1 MINEK
6 DINNYEKI
14 AVQLDAITKY
24 KVREN
29 KHQLSLI
36 QGYILANGLPAY
48 GASVLEG
55 IRQNR
60 EDTESLMQEHTQL
73 ATAFNQTMA
82 YKKEIEADAELPG
95 SSFPIARALFREKYK
110 FDFRLPQISGFHKK
124 MLSDARKDILSIAKT
139 HNVTLESAQR
149 LYQDETGAKLPFP
162 DVVPKVVSLYSL
174 KSKVLPWREKRTSVA
189 IAPRTPL
196 GELQSASTQGT
207 KVTVGFDVK
216 R

>member
-6 DINNYEKI
+6 DIKRYGI
-14 AVQLDAITKY
+14 MAAQLDAITKY

-29 KHQLSLI
+29 KHQLRLI
-36 QGYILANGLPAY
+36 QDFILANGLPAH
-48 GASVLEG
+48 GSAVLEE
-55 IRQNR
+55 IRRNR
-60 EDTESLMQEHTQL
+60 EDTSSLMQEHTQL

-110 FDFRLPQISGFHKK
+110 FDFRLPQISGFHRK
-124 MLSDARKDILSIAKT
+124 MLADARKDILSVAKSF
-139 HNVTLESAQR
+139 NVTLESAQR
-149 LYQDETGAKLPFP
+149 LYEHETGVKLSFP
-162 DVVPKVVSLYSL
+162 DVAPKVVSPFPLR
-174 KSKVLPWREKRTSVA
+174 SKVLPWRETCVA
-189 IAPRTPL
+189 SAPRTPL
-196 GELQSASTQGT
+196 GELQSASTEGP

>member
-36 QGYILANGLPAY
+36 QDYILANGLPAY
-48 GASVLEG
+48 GASVLEV
-55 IRQNR
+55 IRRNR
-60 EDTESLMQEHTQL
+60 EDTESLVQEHTQL
-73 ATAFNQTMA
+73 AQTMA
-82 YKKEIEADAELPG
+82 YINEIEADAELPG
-95 SSFPIARALFREKYK
+95 SSFPIARALFRENHQ
-110 FDFRLPQISGFHKK
+110 FDFKLPVISGFHKK

-139 HNVTLESAQR
+139 HNVTLKFAQR

-162 DVVPKVVSLYSL
+162 DVVPKVV
-174 KSKVLPWREKRTSVA
+174 
-189 IAPRTPL
+189 
-196 GELQSASTQGT
+196 
-207 KVTVGFDVK
+207 
-216 R
+216 